1 LRCQV
6 ASGEHLAVL
15 ERALVLLVVPV
26 APGIVMSLLL
36 LLGILGNG
44 VVPQLNLVVI
54 LVCIAT
60 AT

>member
-1 LRCQV
+1 
-6 ASGEHLAVL
+6 
-15 ERALVLLVVPV
+15 
-26 APGIVMSLLL
+26 MSLLL